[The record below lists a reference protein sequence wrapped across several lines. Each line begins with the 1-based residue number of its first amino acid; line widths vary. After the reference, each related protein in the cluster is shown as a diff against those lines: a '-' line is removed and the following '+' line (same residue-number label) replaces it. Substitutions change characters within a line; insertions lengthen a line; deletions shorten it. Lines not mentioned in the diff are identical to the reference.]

1 MELMGNIQNIIT
13 ENQKAQ
19 ALPLLDILLSAVI
32 TFSGNDIFLKD
43 TAVKSMGKLFPC
55 SIRDLLKNDD
65 WNRLS
70 SYVLEWLYNM
80 VNLEE
85 MPEEYKEIFRES
97 ILNLKNESNFQSN
110 LSWMKYMGIEFL

>member
-1 MELMGNIQNIIT
+1 MGNIQNIIT
-13 ENQKAQ
+13 ENDNGQ

-43 TAVKSMGKLFPC
+43 TTLNSMGKLFPC
-55 SIRDLLKNDD
+55 SVRELLKNDD

-85 MPEEYKEIFRES
+85 MPDGYKEVFRES
-97 ILNLKNESNFQSN
+97 VLNLKNEAHFQTN